1 MPRHAVRA
9 VMYVKPRS
17 TSCHAWIGGNWLN
30 RSVTTSIRPSFVKGK
45 WLRFIKKPS
54 KGVRN
59 KSRLNQET
67 WPLVHGDLP
76 VHDIALIFI
85 ELGAAIIGLAVLARV
100 ASRWGISSIP
110 LYLLAGLAFGN
121 GGIVPLQLTKGFIQI
136 GAEVGVLLLLFML
149 GLEYSGEQLKQNLRR
164 DLPAGAIDALL
175 NFPPGFIAGLL
186 LGWKP
191 LPALLLGGITFISS
205 SSIIAR
211 VLTELGDINS
221 PETPTVLSILVF
233 EDLVMAVYLPLVAV
247 LIAGGGAAGMLISI
261 VIAAGTVMVVLF
273 VAIQY
278 GKSMSGFVA
287 HQSDE
292 IILLTTLG
300 TVLLV
305 AGIAQRLQISAAIG
319 AFLVGIAV
327 SGPIAE
333 QSHRLFSPLRDL
345 FAATFFFFF
354 GLEIDPGILPPVLF
368 VAFTL
373 TVVTALTK
381 MLTGYWATH
390 GVGITFRSRLRA
402 GLTLV
407 AHGEFSII
415 IAGLGASIEPRL
427 GPLAAAYVL
436 MMAILGPI
444 TARLVR

>member
-1 MPRHAVRA
+1 LEV
-9 VMYVKPRS
+9 
-17 TSCHAWIGGNWLN
+17 
-30 RSVTTSIRPSFVKGK
+30 F
-45 WLRFIKKPS
+45 
-54 KGVRN
+54 
-59 KSRLNQET
+59 
-67 WPLVHGDLP
+67 LP
-76 VHDIALIFI
+76 THDFALIFI
-85 ELGAAIIGLAVLARV
+85 ELGAAIIGLAMLARV

-121 GGIVPLQLTKGFIQI
+121 GGLVPLRLTKGFIQI
-136 GAEVGVLLLLFML
+136 GAEVGILLLLFML
-149 GLEYSGEQLKQNLRR
+149 GLEYSGEQLKRNLRR

-191 LPALLLGGITFISS
+191 LPALLLGGVTFISS

-211 VLTELGDINS
+211 VLTELRGLDS
-221 PETPTVLSILVF
+221 PETPIVLSILVF

-247 LIAGGGAAGMLISI
+247 LIAGGGAAGMFVSI
-261 VIAAGTVMVVLF
+261 AIAAGTVMIVLF
-273 VAIQY
+273 IAIRY
-278 GKSMSGFVA
+278 GNSLSVFVA

-292 IILLTTLG
+292 IILLTTFG

-305 AGIAQRLQISAAIG
+305 AGLAQRLQISAAIG

-327 SGPIAE
+327 SGPITE
-333 QSHRLFSPLRDL
+333 QSHRLLSPLRDL

-354 GLEIDPGILPPVLF
+354 GLEIDPRILPPVLL
-368 VAFTL
+368 VALTL
-373 TVVTALTK
+373 TVVTTFTK
-381 MLTGYWATH
+381 MLTGYWAMR
-390 GVGITFRSRLRA
+390 GVGLTRRLRLRG

-415 IAGLGASIEPRL
+415 IAGFGVSLEPRL

-436 MMAILGPI
+436 LTAILGPI